1 MKKYLSFVILVLI
14 QMLVFYITPLFAGP
28 TDMMGLIVLIIFFTF
43 IISILMGIYK
53 YKVKYIFP
61 IIVAAAFI
69 PSVFIYYNESA
80 IVHALWYFSVS
91 VVGILFGSFIKFI
104 ISLIKK

>member
-14 QMLVFYITPLFAGP
+14 QILVFYITPLFAGP

-43 IISILMGIYK
+43 IISILMGVYK
-53 YKVKYIFP
+53 YKLKYIFP
-61 IIVAAAFI
+61 IIVAATFI
-69 PSVFIYYNESA
+69 PSIFIYYNESA
-80 IVHALWYFSVS
+80 LVHSLWYFIVS
-91 VVGILFGSFIKFI
+91 VIGIFIGCLIKFI